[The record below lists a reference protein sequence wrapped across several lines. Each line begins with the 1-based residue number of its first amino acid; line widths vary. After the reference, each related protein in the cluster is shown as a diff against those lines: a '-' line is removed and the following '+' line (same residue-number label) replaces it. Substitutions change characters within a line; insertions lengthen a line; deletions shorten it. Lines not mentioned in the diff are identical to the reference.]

1 MYNKLFFLL
10 SFMLCLVIA
19 SCDDEHNAN
28 MDDGG
33 DGIVAPFW
41 EHSHLAFAGLE
52 GNVSKVVE
60 TSYSLSEEDE
70 TESATLLDM
79 SFNAAG
85 QMTYYNSTGMEPA
98 TRGVWLTMAC
108 YSYQY
113 DDNGRMIQATVT
125 PVGDVPVVYHL
136 TYGEHTQYVPLIFPL
151 GAMDFFL
158 VKGLQSI
165 ASEDGTISYTFDG
178 EKAAYKQEAWMGDTE
193 TVYAYAADSSYP
205 EKKVVTTSRNG
216 VVVNEETTLY
226 TYSEEGRLLKKDVR
240 TMEEDTEIER
250 KIINYADVDGQ
261 LLFPVSL
268 KMDLNGFMAD
278 WTYAYDAD
286 NRLQQINYIENK
298 GSEEE
303 VTDKEEYY
311 YLSVDSN
318 GNWTDSKQLRSS
330 RVDLSHIDGIIGI
343 RRVIT
348 YQ

>member
-1 MYNKLFFLL
+1 MNKFFFLL

-28 MDDGG
+28 IDDDGEET
-33 DGIVAPFW
+33 ATPFW
-41 EHSHLAFAGLE
+41 EHSHLTFAGLK
-52 GNVSKVVE
+52 GDVIKVIE

-70 TESATLLDM
+70 TEPATLLDM

-85 QMTYYNSTGMEPA
+85 QMTYYNSTGMEPV
-98 TRGVWLTMAC
+98 TRGVWLTMAY

-125 PVGDVPVVYHL
+125 PVGDVPIVYHL
-136 TYGEHTQYVPLIFPL
+136 TYGEHAQYIPLIFPL

-165 ASEDGTISYTFDG
+165 TSEDGATSYTFDG
-178 EKAAYKQEAWMGDTE
+178 GKAAYKQEAWMGDTE
-193 TVYAYAADSSYP
+193 TVYFYAADSSYP

-216 VVVNEETTLY
+216 VVLNEETTLY
-226 TYSEEGRLLKKDVR
+226 TYGEEGRLLKKDVR
-240 TMEEDTEIER
+240 TMEDGTETER
-250 KIINYADVDGQ
+250 TITNYADVDGQ
-261 LLFPVSL
+261 LLFPVSF

-286 NRLQQINYIENK
+286 NRLQQIDYIENK
-298 GSEEE
+298 GSEDEA
-303 VTDKEEYY
+303 TDKEEYH
-311 YLSVDSN
+311 YLVVDSN

-330 RVDLSHIDGIIGI
+330 RVDLSHTDGTIGV